1 MAGTSPVR
9 TITLLSISQAING
22 SNGAIVVAIGGL
34 TAATLAP
41 DRSLATLPVTAMVIG
56 LALTSGL
63 ATYLIYRLGRRN
75 GFMLGAALTLPAG
88 LLAATAIMTHSFVL
102 FCAALFLV
110 GVSNAFGNQYRFA
123 AADSV
128 PPEWK
133 PRSISFVML
142 GGVLAG
148 FIGPGLA
155 GLTKD
160 IIPGAPFAG
169 AFLIMGVLAVVT
181 TVVLSQTRLA
191 PTTERRKGHEG
202 RTIPQ
207 LLASIDVMIPI
218 ISATTSYALMTL
230 VMVAAPL
237 AMVYICGHSTLD
249 ATTAIQWHVV
259 SMFAPSFITG
269 WVITKLGSHLTSS
282 LGLMMI
288 AGAAVIALTGTSV
301 LHFNVSMM
309 LLGAGWNFGF
319 IGSTALL
326 TESYRPE
333 EAARVQGLNE
343 QLVFGVMALA
353 SIGSGLLLELV
364 GWEAINIIAL
374 PLAALAILTLAWG
387 EYRKRNRNVVAP
399 GG

>member
-1 MAGTSPVR
+1 MAANSPVR
-9 TITLLSISQAING
+9 TIALLSISQALGG

-34 TAATLAP
+34 AAATLAP

-63 ATYLIYRLGRRN
+63 ASYLIHRLGRRN
-75 GFMLGAALTLPAG
+75 GFMLGAALSLPAG
-88 LLAATAIMTHSFVL
+88 LIAATAIMMHSFVL

-128 PPEWK
+128 PSDWK
-133 PRSISFVML
+133 GKAISFVLL
-142 GGVLAG
+142 GGVFAG
-148 FIGPGLA
+148 FVGPGLS

-169 AFLIMGVLAVVT
+169 SFLIMAALAVVT
-181 TVVLSQTRLA
+181 TTVLSQTRLA
-191 PTTERRKGHEG
+191 PNVVKVKGEEG
-202 RTIPQ
+202 RSIRQ
-207 LLASIDVMIPI
+207 LLREPDVLIPI
-218 ISATTSYALMTL
+218 IAATTSYALMTL

-237 AMVYICGHSTLD
+237 AMVYVCGLASIE

-259 SMFAPSFITG
+259 AMYAPSFVTG
-269 WVITKLGSHLTSS
+269 WVIGKLGAHLTAG
-282 LGLMMI
+282 LGLAMI
-288 AGAAVIALTGTSV
+288 AAGAIVALTGTTV
-301 LHFNVSMM
+301 LHFDAALI

-326 TESYRPE
+326 AASYSPQ

-343 QLVFGVMALA
+343 QLVFGVMAVA
-353 SIGSGLLLELV
+353 SISSGLLLQLV
-364 GWEAINIIAL
+364 GWQTINIIAI
-374 PLAALAILTLAWG
+374 PLAAAAILMLAWG
-387 EYRKRNRNVVAP
+387 DLRQRSKAAAA
-399 GG
+399 